1 METRDRSHDFSD
13 FEEEFSEMIE
23 EEEVEEVDSESEDEG
38 VRGTPADIAR
48 KRSLQRTSVL
58 KGLSERKRTR
68 KVHGSSTKMSTVTAI
83 QRVNQFPGDLLK
95 NDCSKLVC
103 TGCHMEIGLK
113 KSVIR

>member
-23 EEEVEEVDSESEDEG
+23 EEKVEEVDSESEDEG

-58 KGLSERKRTR
+58 KGYRRGRGPDKRMD
-68 KVHGSSTKMSTVTAI
+68 HP
-83 QRVNQFPGDLLK
+83 QR
-95 NDCSKLVC
+95 
-103 TGCHMEIGLK
+103 
-113 KSVIR
+113 